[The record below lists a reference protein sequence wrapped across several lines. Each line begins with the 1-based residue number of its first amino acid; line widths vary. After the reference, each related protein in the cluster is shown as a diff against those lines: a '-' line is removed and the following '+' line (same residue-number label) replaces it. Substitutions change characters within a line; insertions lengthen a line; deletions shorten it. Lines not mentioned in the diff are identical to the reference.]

1 MKPDP
6 VVHLVCVMM
15 LSRCSACH
23 QGTDLKWGKT
33 QRGETVTKVQGR
45 AMRCSCTNII
55 VLSQLKVLF
64 TVQYLPPVDVCVM
77 CPASPS
83 LTCFAVVAVEVLRK
97 VQASNLLLKK
107 LNTCGIYFSCSC
119 WNTRNVLFFPPRF
132 VPSSF
137 WVISTFRTFLEI
149 KRLKTRERQNLL
161 NCSM

>member
-1 MKPDP
+1 MNQSPKTSQRCCWMKPDP

-23 QGTDLKWGKT
+23 QGTALKWGKT

-64 TVQYLPPVDVCVM
+64 TVQYLPPVDLCVM
-77 CPASPS
+77 CPGSPS

-107 LNTCGIYFSCSC
+107 LNTRGIYFSCSC
-119 WNTRNVLFFPPRF
+119 WNTRNVLFFLHVF
-132 VPSSF
+132 DK
-137 WVISTFRTFLEI
+137 FLSYFNFSD
-149 KRLKTRERQNLL
+149 L
-161 NCSM
+161 SGD